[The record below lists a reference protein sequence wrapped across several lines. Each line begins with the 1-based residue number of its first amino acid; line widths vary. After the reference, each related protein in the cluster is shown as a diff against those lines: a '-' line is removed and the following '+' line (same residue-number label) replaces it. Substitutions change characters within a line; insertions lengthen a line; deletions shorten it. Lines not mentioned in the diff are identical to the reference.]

1 MKSAELT
8 LGRTFC
14 VTFEHGKDFF
24 TELKEFCAVNNV
36 KQGYIPFFIAGMS
49 EVELVGTC
57 EKIEDKNAPIWSSEI
72 ARLRQRITEEYE
84 AAMRGLIGL
93 ASGSARHQFI
103 TRRMEQIGTYHA
115 TLQHLVGEQEASRLM
130 AETLETL

>member
-8 LGRTFC
+8 LGRTFS

-84 AAMRGLIGL
+84 AAMRGLSGF

-103 TRRMEQIGTYHA
+103 TRRMEQIGTYHE
-115 TLQHLVGEQEASRLM
+115 TLQHLVGEQEATRIM
-130 AETLETL
+130 AETLEAL